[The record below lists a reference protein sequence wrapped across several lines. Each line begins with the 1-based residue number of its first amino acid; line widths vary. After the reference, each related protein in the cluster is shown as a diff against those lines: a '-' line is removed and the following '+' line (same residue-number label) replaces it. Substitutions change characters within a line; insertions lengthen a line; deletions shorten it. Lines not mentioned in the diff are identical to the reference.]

1 MSVRIIRKIKN
12 YLLLSKLTPQERRD
26 FETLRQAI
34 IHNTDKITKITN
46 APSTIASPHQTY
58 ILESDIKLFIT
69 YHITT
74 TFTSPFQ
81 YPQSIP
87 VKHHS
92 LNAYVAWSDGG
103 FTDLSATKRAY
114 LLLKTIRRK
123 AKKHGTHKYGNPVN
137 YEQEFIAK
145 HNTHVR

>member
-46 APSTIASPHQTY
+46 APYTIASPHQTY

-81 YPQSIP
+81 YPPCIP

-123 AKKHGTHKYGNPVN
+123 AKKHGTQKYGNPVN